1 MPATSLGIE
10 LGLDNYFIL
19 NNYPNIQSAKNY
31 LLISYTIINDR
42 KEKNYS
48 NKEIDISKTYLNYYL
63 KKSELYKGNSID

>member
-1 MPATSLGIE
+1 M
-10 LGLDNYFIL
+10 DNYFIL